1 MINMINSIIKFG
13 LILAVAVG
21 IVFCIH
27 LFVLSFFIFALFDN
41 RIIVSYAINYILALG
56 IYVSLYKFRV
66 KYLDILGFIFMAG
79 SFLKFAI
86 FFIFFNPIYKVD
98 GVVTVLEATS
108 FLIPYIVCLFFE
120 TFYLIKLLNNK
131 V

>member
-1 MINMINSIIKFG
+1 MINSIIRFG
-13 LILAVAVG
+13 LILGIAIG

-27 LFVLSFFIFALFDN
+27 LFILSFFNFALFEN
-41 RIIVSYAINYILALG
+41 RITLSYDVNYILALG
-56 IYVSLYKFRV
+56 IYASLYKFRV
-66 KYLDILGFIFMAG
+66 KYLDILGFIFMVG

-86 FFIFFNPIYKVD
+86 FFIFFNPVYKVD

-108 FLIPYIVCLFFE
+108 FLVPYIGCLFFE

-131 V
+131 G

>member
-1 MINMINSIIKFG
+1 MINSIIRFG
-13 LILAVAVG
+13 LILGIAVG
-21 IVFCIH
+21 IVFCFH
-27 LFVLSFFIFALFDN
+27 LFVLSFFNFPLFEN
-41 RIIVSYAINYILALG
+41 RIIASYVVNYILALS
-56 IYVSLYKFRV
+56 IYISLYKFRV
-66 KYLDILGFIFMAG
+66 KYLDILGFIFMVG

-86 FFIFFNPIYKVD
+86 FFIFFNPAYKVD

-108 FLIPYIVCLFFE
+108 FLVPYIICLFFE

>member
-1 MINMINSIIKFG
+1 MNSPLGFG
-13 LILAVAVG
+13 LKLFVSLA
-21 IVFCIH
+21 IVFCAHISI
-27 LFVLSFFIFALFDN
+27 LYYLNFPLYENKIILSYVLNFILG
-41 RIIVSYAINYILALG
+41 ITIYIL
-56 IYVSLYKFRV
+56 LYKFRI